1 MIIVVFWFIMS
12 TIMVLTK
19 RINLD
24 TYYIVVMLY
33 FIYLSI
39 KETIER

>member
-1 MIIVVFWFIMS
+1 MIIAVFWFIMS